1 MAVGRRAGLFD
12 EIVMLHLRG
21 GALTLRW
28 SGGNAPLWMTG
39 PATVAFRG
47 ELELSDFFGD

>member
-12 EIVMLHLRG
+12 ETVTLHLRG

-28 SGGNAPLWMTG
+28 PGGEAPLWMTG

-47 ELELSDFFGD
+47 EFGPSDFFGD

>member
-39 PATVAFRG
+39 PATVAFHG